1 MKEHSSTRGQ
11 KNCQIYQITIYQP
24 SPFAAVKFYPAFEK
38 SCFSTRRGVCV
49 PFIFSKVNEPWNSHL
64 NPWSRSTLIKCKRLA
79 GYGSPSCC
87 ILAARKI
94 ARLRSFDKTND
105 LGWYEQDRGEG
116 RSWCIRVVYFSR
128 HILSPNIG
136 ERGAAV
142 GWYRGDERAAWENE
156 IVRYKSI
163 IRIEN
168 WDSGQKCQIPL
179 LQFDKY

>member
-1 MKEHSSTRGQ
+1 MKEYSSTLTRGWNLSNNYLPTFTFEQ
-11 KNCQIYQITIYQP
+11 PNSIHLSKNRVSWLEDI
-24 SPFAAVKFYPAFEK
+24 
-38 SCFSTRRGVCV
+38 
-49 PFIFSKVNEPWNSHL
+49 PFIFSKVHEPWNSHL

-105 LGWYEQDRGEG
+105 LGWYEQDRGG

-128 HILSPNIG
+128 HILSPNI
-136 ERGAAV
+136 GAAV

-163 IRIEN
+163 IRIGN
-168 WDSGQKCQIPL
+168 WDSGQKCQIL
-179 LQFDKY
+179 L